1 MSGTPEA
8 SLTEGEPSLDQGNV
22 FQRLF
27 SPPLLKALEE
37 RGFSTPTDPQ
47 MKLVPLVADGRN
59 ALLMAPTG
67 TGKTEAAFLPI
78 LDNVIRNGLARTS
91 GIKLLYITPLRALN
105 RDMLERMQWWCK
117 RFDVR
122 LGVRHGDTGASER
135 AGQSMVPPDIL
146 ITTPE
151 TLQALLTGRR
161 IREGLMKL
169 KWVVVDEIHELAEDK
184 RGSQLSIA
192 LERLRRAVGRDFQLV
207 GLSATI
213 GSPETIGRFLVGE
226 GRECE
231 IVRVPVEKMLQ
242 LSVVRPEPTFE
253 DNALAE
259 SIFTFPEVAAR
270 LRTIRDTVER
280 NRSVLI
286 FTNTRSEAEALANR
300 FRVWNERLPIGIHH
314 SSLSRATREATEKS
328 LREGKLSGVIC
339 TSSLELGID
348 IGFLDCVI
356 QYNSPRQVSRLIQ
369 RIGRAG
375 HSVGQISKGMII
387 TQDSDDTLEAM
398 VLCRKSLRG
407 ELEPLLPF
415 RNASDAAIHQIA
427 GLLIETSSWKLEDIY
442 SLFRK
447 TYPYSTLSIETLKK
461 YLAYMRDRYPR
472 LLFFTENDGIVKRA
486 KDFKPLFEFYF
497 ENLSMIPDEKQ
508 YIVIAEGDRPI
519 GVLDEAFV
527 SEYGQIGVKFVE
539 AGRCWRIL
547 EIYGNKVYVAPEEDP
562 TGAVPSWVGDEIPVP
577 LPVALEVGAIRREF
591 AEGLGSGGVGEK
603 AVLDSLGE
611 RYPID
616 GHAIA
621 QSLSEV
627 KEQVSLGLAIPSDK
641 LVTIE
646 RWDKYVVIQA
656 TFGHR
661 VNRLLARVVA
671 HVISERMGQSVAV
684 HQDPYRIILEVE
696 SSPRLVEAVIR
707 ELAGKDVREL
717 ARAAVE
723 RSGIFKRRL
732 IHVAKKCGAIAKEA
746 DFASVSISG
755 LMEALRGTPVYEEA
769 LSVIFHDDFDS
780 AAAES
785 ILSQVQRGE
794 IGIVVLE
801 GGGAPSPIARIGLE
815 EVSRRGEIVS
825 PERLRAIIRQ
835 STEARVRESFL
846 VAACTNCWEYVE
858 LRRVGDGAPE
868 RCPRCGRKDTMG
880 FTTESYE
887 AVFGATLKARS
898 RLQMHGK
905 ALRVLDALK
914 RSAQVKNEFGDEALC
929 VIAGRGI
936 RLSEVPALL
945 KKRKETGLDLI
956 DCVIE
961 GEREALRRRYFVTQP
976 G

>member
-8 SLTEGEPSLDQGNV
+8 SLAGGSDRGDV

-37 RGFSTPTDPQ
+37 RGFSSPTDPQ
-47 MKLVPLVADGRN
+47 MRLIPLVAEGHN

-67 TGKTEAAFLPI
+67 TGKTEAALLPI
-78 LDNVIRNGLARTS
+78 LDNMIRNGLARTP

-117 RFDVR
+117 RFDIR
-122 LGVRHGDTGASER
+122 LGVRHGDTGPSER
-135 AGQSMVPPDIL
+135 AGQSMAPPDIL

-169 KWVVVDEIHELAEDK
+169 RWLVVDEVHELAEDK
-184 RGSQLSIA
+184 RGSQLTIA
-192 LERLRRAVGRDFQLV
+192 LERLRRFVGRDFQRI

-213 GSPETIGRFLVGE
+213 GSPETIAKFLVGE
-226 GRECE
+226 GSDCDV
-231 IVRVPVEKMLQ
+231 VRVPVEKMLQ
-242 LSVVRPEPTFE
+242 LTVVRPEATAE

-259 SIFTFPEVAAR
+259 NIFTYPEVASR
-270 LRTIRDTVER
+270 LRTIREVVEKY
-280 NRSVLI
+280 RSVLI

-348 IGFLDCVI
+348 IGFLDCVV

-375 HSVGQISKGMII
+375 HSVGQVSRGIII

-415 RNASDAAIHQIA
+415 RNAADAAIHQVA
-427 GLLIETSSWKLEDIY
+427 GLLIESNSWKLDEMY
-442 SLFRK
+442 SLLRRA
-447 TYPYSTLSIETLKK
+447 YPYSTLSIEKLKK
-461 YLAYMRDRYPR
+461 ILEYMRDRYPR
-472 LLFFTENDGIVKRA
+472 LLFFTESDGIVRRA
-486 KDFKPLFEFYF
+486 KDFKPLFEYYF

-508 YIVIAEGDRPI
+508 YLVIAEGDRPI

-547 EIYGNKVYVAPEEDP
+547 EIYGNKVYVAPEDDP

-577 LPVALEVGAIRREF
+577 LPVALEVGAIRREY
-591 AEGLGSGGVGEK
+591 AEALKSGRGEQS
-603 AVLDSLGE
+603 VVDSLCE
-611 RYPID
+611 RYPVD
-616 GHAIA
+616 GRVLSE
-621 QSLSEV
+621 SLREV
-627 KEQVSLGLAIPSDK
+627 KEQAALGLPIPSDK

-646 RWDKYVVIQA
+646 RWDKYIVIQA
-656 TFGHR
+656 AFGHK

-671 HVISERMGQSVAV
+671 HILSEKTGQSVAV
-684 HQDPYRIILEVE
+684 HQDPYRMILEVE
-696 SSPRLVEAVIR
+696 SSPESIEAVLLG
-707 ELAGKDVREL
+707 LAGKDMGEL

-732 IHVAKKCGAIAKEA
+732 IHVGKKCGAIAKDA
-746 DFASVSISG
+746 DYASISISG
-755 LMEALRGTPVYEEA
+755 LMEALRGTPVYDEA
-769 LSVIFHDDFDS
+769 LSVIFHDDFD
-780 AAAES
+780 AAASES
-785 ILSQVQRGE
+785 VVAQMGRKE
-794 IGIVVLE
+794 IEVRVIE
-801 GGGAPSPIARIGLE
+801 TEGAPSPIAGIGLE
-815 EVSRRGEIVS
+815 EVSRRGEVVS

-846 VAACTNCWEYVE
+846 VAACTHCWEYVE
-858 LRRVGDGAPE
+858 LRRVGSGAPE
-868 RCPRCGRKDTMG
+868 KCPRCGRTDSVG

-887 AVFGATLKARS
+887 TVFSTALKQRS
-898 RLQMHGK
+898 RLEVRGK
-905 ALRVLDALK
+905 AVRVIDALRK
-914 RSAQVKNEFGDEALC
+914 SAQMRNEFGDEALYLM
-929 VIAGRGI
+929 AGRGI
-936 RLSEVPALL
+936 RLSEVPGLL
-945 KKRKETGLDLI
+945 KKKRETGGDI
-956 DCVIE
+956 VDYIIE
-961 GEREALRRRYFVTQP
+961 GEREALKRRYFVTEP
-976 G
+976 